1 MKIGV
6 LASGSGTNLQAI
18 IDKLHK
24 NEEIDIQIAVV
35 ISDNEHAYALE
46 RARRAGIPAVFID
59 MSKFPT
65 REEFDEEID
74 RVLREYGVELVVLAG
89 YMKILQPPFVRKW
102 RNRIMN
108 IHPALLPAFPGTHA
122 VRDALRYGVKITGV
136 TIHFVDEGVDTGP
149 IIAQV
154 PVPVYDDDTEETLH
168 NRIHVEEHKLYP
180 EVIRLY
186 AEGRI
191 SVRGRK
197 VRIKRMER

>member
-1 MKIGV
+1 MKV
-6 LASGSGTNLQAI
+6 
-18 IDKLHK
+18 
-24 NEEIDIQIAVV
+24 
-35 ISDNEHAYALE
+35 
-46 RARRAGIPAVFID
+46 
-59 MSKFPT
+59 
-65 REEFDEEID
+65 
-74 RVLREYGVELVVLAG
+74 
-89 YMKILQPPFVRKW
+89 LQPPFVRKW

-108 IHPALLPAFPGTHA
+108 IHPALLPSFPGTHA

-180 EVIRLY
+180 EVIKLY

-197 VRIKRMER
+197 VRIRR

>member
-18 IDKLHK
+18 IDKLHRDE
-24 NEEIDIQIAVV
+24 NMDIQIAVV

-59 MSKFPT
+59 MSKYPS

-74 RVLREYGVELVVLAG
+74 KVLREYEVELVVLAG
-89 YMKILQPPFVRKW
+89 YMKVLQPPFVRKW

-108 IHPALLPAFPGTHA
+108 IHPALLPSFPGTHA

-180 EVIRLY
+180 EVIKLY

-197 VRIKRMER
+197 VRIRR

>member
-24 NEEIDIQIAVV
+24 NEKVDVQIAVV

-46 RARRAGIPAVFID
+46 RARKAGIPAVFID
-59 MSKFPT
+59 MSRYPT
-65 REEFDEEID
+65 REEFDEAID
-74 RVLREYGVELVVLAG
+74 RVLRRYGVELVVLAG

-108 IHPALLPAFPGTHA
+108 IHPALLPSFPGTHA

-149 IIAQV
+149 IIAQI

-197 VRIKRMER
+197 VRVRR

>member
-18 IDKLHK
+18 IDKLHRDE
-24 NEEIDIQIAVV
+24 NVDIQIAVV

-59 MSKFPT
+59 MSKYPS

-74 RVLREYGVELVVLAG
+74 KVLREYEVELVVLAG
-89 YMKILQPPFVRKW
+89 YMKVLQPPFVRKW

-180 EVIRLY
+180 EVIKLY

-191 SVRGRK
+191 SVKGRK
-197 VRIKRMER
+197 VRIRR

>member
-24 NEEIDIQIAVV
+24 DENINVQIAVV

-46 RARRAGIPAVFID
+46 RARRADIPAVFID

-65 REEFDEEID
+65 RDAFDEEID
-74 RVLREYGVELVVLAG
+74 KVLRGYGVELVVLAG
-89 YMKILQPPFVRKW
+89 YMKILQPNFVCKW

-108 IHPALLPAFPGTHA
+108 IHPALLPSFPGTHA
-122 VRDALRYGVKITGV
+122 VRDALRYGVKVTGV

-154 PVPVYDDDTEETLH
+154 PVPVFDDDTEESLH

-197 VRIKRMER
+197 VRVRR

>member
-18 IDKLHK
+18 IDKLHRDE
-24 NEEIDIQIAVV
+24 NVDIQIAVV

-59 MSKFPT
+59 MSKYPS
-65 REEFDEEID
+65 REEFDDEID
-74 RVLREYGVELVVLAG
+74 KVLREYEVELVVLAG
-89 YMKILQPPFVRKW
+89 YMKVLQPPFVRKW

-180 EVIRLY
+180 EVIKLY

-197 VRIKRMER
+197 VRIRR